1 MEPCPDE
8 GRQAARSNDHRSGLH
23 DNGSFP
29 THFTEKRHAM
39 TPNKR
44 KPVVKR
50 RPPPPRRRPVQVITG
65 PIARNRSL
73 GKATTW
79 VISGEVH
86 IRRGVSLKIADG
98 ATLLIANGVVPK
110 SRLRRAALI
119 FDPGS
124 ELVAR
129 RFIVR
134 ACNAEHRP
142 VRAADNGGLWFL
154 GTFAAGSKDGIT
166 VRRSR
171 GGPPSVFRARS
182 ITTSHLGRRDTY
194 RSPKTGKDLDIGDD
208 IDGLSIVGV
217 GPEEWRVREV
227 RSLHSADD
235 GFDVTNSH
243 VRLDRLEVRHPAED
257 GMNVSSSRVEI
268 RRSLV
273 LDVPRSGDADR
284 NLFDLET
291 DDGASYVEL
300 PKGCWVRVRGVF
312 GDQLAVSSPDM
323 PRPNTTDDNE
333 RRYAFSGRL
342 AYDAVIHSLTAD

>member
-1 MEPCPDE
+1 MPP
-8 GRQAARSNDHRSGLH
+8 
-23 DNGSFP
+23 
-29 THFTEKRHAM
+29 K
-39 TPNKR
+39 KR
-44 KPVVKR
+44 KPVVNR
-50 RPPPPRRRPVQVITG
+50 RPSAASRRVVQVITG
-65 PIARNRSL
+65 PIARNRTL

-86 IRRGVSLKIADG
+86 VRRGVTLKIAEG

-124 ELVAR
+124 ELVAG
-129 RFIVR
+129 RFSVR
-134 ACNAEHRP
+134 ACNAAHRP
-142 VRAADNGGLWFL
+142 VRTADNGGLWFL
-154 GTFAAGSKDGIT
+154 GTFAAGGKDGIT
-166 VRRSR
+166 LTRSR

-194 RSPKTGKDLDIGDD
+194 RSPKTGKELDIGDD
-208 IDGLSIVGV
+208 IDGLSVVGV
-217 GPEEWRVREV
+217 GPDEWRVGEV
-227 RSLHSADD
+227 RSLYSADD

-273 LDVPRSGDADR
+273 LDVPRSRDADR

-333 RRYAFSGRL
+333 RLYAYSGRL
-342 AYDAVIHSLTAD
+342 ASDAVIYSLTAD